1 MDTEVLLKKGHRA
14 AAAYIHAE
22 CSRSARPETLNKLLD
37 NLLNPSKDI
46 DNWETIEWCK
56 WLMAGGCTP
65 DEFAANG
72 KWNIEIISE
81 QLSCS
86 SRSFKNYVVH

>member
-1 MDTEVLLKKGHRA
+1 MSLEGGGGIMDTEVLLKKGYRA

-22 CSRSARPETLNKLLD
+22 CSRTSRPETLNKLLD
-37 NLLNPSKDI
+37 SLLVPSKEI

-72 KWNIEIISE
+72 
-81 QLSCS
+81 
-86 SRSFKNYVVH
+86 